1 MRLSLFSMLL
11 LIGTMNMLFARDARG
26 QDINRIKLQLE
37 VRNESLIKALKKIQ
51 KQTPF
56 TFAYNKKDLAE
67 ISITELPAGLR
78 TVKETLDLLFLHTRL
93 QYEQVGGNIVIT
105 EGLVMREAPPVG
117 VNTGIEEERKQDIT
131 IMGTVKDSKGQ
142 PVAGAS
148 VMVHNTKNGTL
159 TNAEGKF
166 TLTVNTER
174 VILDFSYI
182 GFETQSREVAAGTG
196 QLDIVLKESQT
207 GLNEVVVVG
216 YGTQRRG
223 DITAAVASVK
233 AKDFVQGPASDAAS
247 LIRGK
252 VPGLSVVMPDAN
264 PTSVS
269 QINLRGITTL
279 TANTNPLIIID
290 GVPGSLINIA
300 PEDIESID
308 VLKDGSAAAI
318 YGTRGTNGVILI
330 TTKKAGAETAPT
342 VDINTYFTIQKITK
356 RLNFMNAAQYR
367 QLVAQNKPGATDY
380 GGNTNWLD
388 EITQTP
394 LSKVYNISLK
404 GGSRNTNYIANLSY
418 RDLEG
423 ILKKSNNIVLFPRL
437 EVNHSM
443 LNGKIRF
450 NANINGY
457 QQKYYAGTDG
467 GSYNPLVYRNALSYN
482 PTDHVRDSAGNWT
495 ERIEKT
501 EYKNPVSLLEETV
514 GLNENTDFRTSGTI
528 TIQPV
533 REVTLTLLGSRD
545 LFNSTRGYYE
555 TKKNYSTVY
564 GGKNGYASRGTTRT
578 VEDLLEATAQYSKV
592 FGDHRVTA
600 LAGYTWRADN
610 YQNYYMQNWDF
621 PTDAF
626 TYNNIGAGQ
635 ALARGQAVEYSQQT
649 SNKLIGYFG
658 RVNYSFRNKYMLMA
672 SIRREGSSKFGADHK
687 WGNFPAVSVGWNLRQ
702 EDFMEGLQP
711 LSTLKLR
718 AGFGITG
725 TEPRDPYMSLDRLN
739 FDNYGLINGVW
750 MPVITPSSNPNPDL
764 RWEKKR
770 ETNIGLDFGFLRDR
784 IWGTIDV
791 YKRTT
796 KDLLWD
802 YTVPTPPYL
811 YNTITANAASMEN
824 KGIEIQVNAIP
835 FSSKSFQ
842 WTTTVNFSANSNKML
857 TLSNDKFQLASGYFD
872 AGYTGEP
879 IQQPTHRVQVGQP
892 IGNFFGFRSVDIDDN
907 GHWIIMGKD
916 GKPKPIAQQTADDKQ
931 ILGNGLPRRY
941 LSWNNTLSYKSF
953 DLNITMRGA
962 FGFQILNTA
971 RMFYEVPVMLTR
983 GNLLATAYDK
993 VYGKRPLADDQEL
1006 QFVSYYIE
1014 KGNYWK
1020 IDNVTLGYNMDM
1032 GNFAK
1037 YVKRIRVY
1045 LSASNLKAFT
1055 GYKGIDPEVTISGL
1069 APGFD
1074 DKNRYPSAVSY
1085 TLGAFVTF

>member
-1 MRLSLFSMLL
+1 
-11 LIGTMNMLFARDARG
+11 
-26 QDINRIKLQLE
+26 
-37 VRNESLIKALKKIQ
+37 
-51 KQTPF
+51 
-56 TFAYNKKDLAE
+56 
-67 ISITELPAGLR
+67 
-78 TVKETLDLLFLHTRL
+78 
-93 QYEQVGGNIVIT
+93 
-105 EGLVMREAPPVG
+105 
-117 VNTGIEEERKQDIT
+117 
-131 IMGTVKDSKGQ
+131 
-142 PVAGAS
+142 
-148 VMVHNTKNGTL
+148 
-159 TNAEGKF
+159 
-166 TLTVNTER
+166 
-174 VILDFSYI
+174 
-182 GFETQSREVAAGTG
+182 
-196 QLDIVLKESQT
+196 
-207 GLNEVVVVG
+207 
-216 YGTQRRG
+216 
-223 DITAAVASVK
+223 
-233 AKDFVQGPASDAAS
+233 
-247 LIRGK
+247 
-252 VPGLSVVMPDAN
+252 
-264 PTSVS
+264 
-269 QINLRGITTL
+269 
-279 TANTNPLIIID
+279 
-290 GVPGSLINIA
+290 
-300 PEDIESID
+300 
-308 VLKDGSAAAI
+308 
-318 YGTRGTNGVILI
+318 
-330 TTKKAGAETAPT
+330 
-342 VDINTYFTIQKITK
+342 
-356 RLNFMNAAQYR
+356 
-367 QLVAQNKPGATDY
+367 
-380 GGNTNWLD
+380 
-388 EITQTP
+388 
-394 LSKVYNISLK
+394 
-404 GGSRNTNYIANLSY
+404 
-418 RDLEG
+418 
-423 ILKKSNNIVLFPRL
+423 
-437 EVNHSM
+437 
-443 LNGKIRF
+443 
-450 NANINGY
+450 
-457 QQKYYAGTDG
+457 
-467 GSYNPLVYRNALSYN
+467 
-482 PTDHVRDSAGNWT
+482 
-495 ERIEKT
+495 
-501 EYKNPVSLLEETV
+501 
-514 GLNENTDFRTSGTI
+514 
-528 TIQPV
+528 
-533 REVTLTLLGSRD
+533 
-545 LFNSTRGYYE
+545 
-555 TKKNYSTVY
+555 
-564 GGKNGYASRGTTRT
+564 
-578 VEDLLEATAQYSKV
+578 
-592 FGDHRVTA
+592 
-600 LAGYTWRADN
+600 
-610 YQNYYMQNWDF
+610 MQNWDF